1 MPQKL
6 LIKISAWASLCF
18 IAYATLSPLRERPTL
33 LISSSVE
40 HLAAFAVFG
49 ALFCLAYPR
58 RIRAVLVLVVGSAI
72 LLEVLQLLTPD
83 RHARI
88 LDACQKIVG
97 GFLGVFAGRA
107 ILHLERARSWL
118 QV

>member
-1 MPQKL
+1 
-6 LIKISAWASLCF
+6 
-18 IAYATLSPLRERPTL
+18 L
-33 LISSSVE
+33 LISSNVE

-49 ALFCLAYPR
+49 VLFCLAYPR
-58 RIRAVLVLVVGSAI
+58 RIPTVLIFVIGSAA

-88 LDACQKIVG
+88 LDAVQKIAG
-97 GFLGVFAGRA
+97 GVLGVFAGRA
-107 ILHLERARSWL
+107 ILHLKQARSWL

>member
-1 MPQKL
+1 MLQKI
-6 LIKISAWASLCF
+6 LIRIPAWASLCF
-18 IAYATLSPLRERPTL
+18 IVYATLSPLRDRPTL
-33 LISSSVE
+33 PIPSTVE

-58 RIRAVLVLVVGSAI
+58 RIPTVLVFVVGSAL

-88 LDACQKIVG
+88 LDASEKLAGSV
-97 GFLGVFAGRA
+97 LGVFIGWA
-107 ILHLERARSWL
+107 ILCLVRARSTVSL
-118 QV
+118 